1 MMEISFTFFEQVLK
15 ILVIPWPLHLV
26 KTDAT
31 FLEKK
36 NSECQLVR
44 AKFYAL
50 CQFQSNQGQIQDFML
65 GGRNSAGGV
74 AWGF

>member
-1 MMEISFTFFEQVLK
+1 MMEISFTFIEQVLK

-36 NSECQLVR
+36 NSECQLVHI
-44 AKFYAL
+44 FVNLQLHVYL
-50 CQFQSNQGQIQDFML
+50 CMKKDMTVNL
-65 GGRNSAGGV
+65 VNLNP
-74 AWGF
+74 